1 MKKFLVVSLL
11 TIMLILSFSL
21 ALEAL
26 IDPEPPPPPGGGG
39 TLWVRVDTNCNDFNY
54 PAKEKTTCTAGGQEQ
69 CTAKYC
75 N

>member
-11 TIMLILSFSL
+11 TIMVILSFSL

-26 IDPEPPPPPGGGG
+26 IDPEPPMGGGGG
-39 TLWVRVDTNCNDFNY
+39 TLWVRKDISCNDFNY
-54 PAKEKTTCTAGGQEQ
+54 PAKEKTTCTAGGEEQ